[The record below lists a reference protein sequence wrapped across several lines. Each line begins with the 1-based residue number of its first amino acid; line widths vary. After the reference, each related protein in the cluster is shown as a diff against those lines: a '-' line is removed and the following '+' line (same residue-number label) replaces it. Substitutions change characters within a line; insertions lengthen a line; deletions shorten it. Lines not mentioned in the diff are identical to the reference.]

1 MTRKELRIEI
11 IALLGTAILAGLL
24 FWLAL
29 YLAGIVMLLPAALVL
44 LVALL
49 LLQRKMRNPQSFA
62 EYAVFAWLLATQASL
77 LIAILMRVLPS
88 LGPKIGGLI

>member
-1 MTRKELRIEI
+1 MTRKELRIEV

-29 YLAGIVMLLPAALVL
+29 YLVGIAILLPAALVL
-44 LVALL
+44 FVALAA
-49 LLQRKMRNPQSFA
+49 LQRKMRNLQSLA
-62 EYAVFAWLLATQASL
+62 EYAIFAWLLATQAGL
-77 LIAILMRVLPS
+77 LIAILMRLAPS